1 MEDEATLMSYERPDP
16 ERGPYTPR
24 NDDDLPFDR
33 SGFDARGR
41 GGAGRPPV
49 PLTLVISAVVLLVL
63 IIAVVLFYRAG
74 VRSPGEA
81 PPVIEGAGGVAGAAP
96 DEAQPLDRDAD
107 IEIFDPLDA
116 QVDLAPPPEA
126 PGQRPPPL
134 TTDQPAAPPAR
145 PAQTPPTASQ
155 PTPPRPEPRPT
166 PQPQPQAQPQA
177 TGGGASVQ
185 IGAFST
191 EAAAERAYAEVAAA
205 FPQFASGRTRGIQ
218 RVTTSDGRT
227 VFRTTVNGLSAQDAR
242 AFCGAMRATGRD
254 CIVQ

>member
-1 MEDEATLMSYERPDP
+1 MSYERPDP

-41 GGAGRPPV
+41 DGGRPPL
-49 PLTLVISAVVLLVL
+49 PLTLIISAVVLLVL

-81 PPVIEGAGGVAGAAP
+81 PPVIEGAEGVAGVAP
-96 DEAQPLDRDAD
+96 DAAQPLDRDAE
-107 IEIFDPLDA
+107 IEIFDPLDG

-134 TTDQPAAPPAR
+134 TTDQPVT
-145 PAQTPPTASQ
+145 PAQPVPPRAETPETPT
-155 PTPPRPEPRPT
+155 PRPEPRPT
-166 PQPQPQAQPQA
+166 PPPAQPQPQPPVA
-177 TGGGASVQ
+177 GGGASVQ

-218 RVTTSDGRT
+218 RATTSDGRT
-227 VFRTTVNGLSAQDAR
+227 VYRTTVNGLSAQDAR
-242 AFCGAMRATGRD
+242 AFCGAMRASGRD

>member
-1 MEDEATLMSYERPDP
+1 MSYERPDP

-24 NDDDLPFDR
+24 NDDDLPFER

-41 GGAGRPPV
+41 GGGGRPPL

-81 PPVIEGAGGVAGAAP
+81 PPVIEGAGADAGAAP
-96 DEAQPLDRDAD
+96 EDAQPLDRDAD
-107 IEIFDPLDA
+107 IEIFDPLDE
-116 QVDLAPPPEA
+116 QVELAPPPEA

-134 TTDQPAAPPAR
+134 TTERPTTPVEPAPPAVR
-145 PAQTPPTASQ
+145 Q
-155 PTPPRPEPRPT
+155 PTLPGPDPRPEPRASPPAQPR
-166 PQPQPQAQPQA
+166 PQPQPQP

-227 VFRTTVNGLSAQDAR
+227 VYRTTVNGLSAQDAR